1 MGRPWGVL
9 ALTDS
14 ASKYGTKSQEPSCTT
29 MSWAPWTTSVFPTH
43 NRSVAA
49 ALSSTKETNGPAH
62 RGFFA
67 RPISTP
73 HRGPPP
79 SSVFRAIKF
88 ARRDRLNPVRA
99 ESIDDLV
106 PGSRHVVGLLQHTTV
121 PHQLDL
127 RTHELR
133 AKSWGCWVDDGL
145 DLIEDTRAGAIAG
158 VPR

>member
-1 MGRPWGVL
+1 ADTL
-9 ALTDS
+9 
-14 ASKYGTKSQEPSCTT
+14 
-29 MSWAPWTTSVFPTH
+29 
-43 NRSVAA
+43 
-49 ALSSTKETNGPAH
+49 
-62 RGFFA
+62 
-67 RPISTP
+67 
-73 HRGPPP
+73 PP
-79 SSVFRAIKF
+79 SRLATGQIGRNERMRIYEIDHSVFRAIKF